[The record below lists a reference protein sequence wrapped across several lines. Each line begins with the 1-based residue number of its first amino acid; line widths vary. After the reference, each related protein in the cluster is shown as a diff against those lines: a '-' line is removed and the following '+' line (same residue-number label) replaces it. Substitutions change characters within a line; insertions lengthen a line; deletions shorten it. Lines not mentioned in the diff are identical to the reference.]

1 MYSRR
6 AFMTAIAASASLAA
20 LPVTALAQAPKKG
33 PHGGMVGGSGGH
45 EVELVI
51 AGADVS
57 IYVLE
62 AGKVS
67 PVGKAQLRMVVQ
79 SGGKTVNHPL
89 TVAAA
94 DRLAAKLPD
103 ALPKGSIVVIS
114 GRDDHG
120 HSVSARFT
128 IP

>member
-1 MYSRR
+1 MHSRR
-6 AFMTAIAASASLAA
+6 AFMSAIAACAA
-20 LPVTALAQAPKKG
+20 LPAISVTALAQAPKKG

-51 AGADVS
+51 KDADVS

-62 AGKVS
+62 GGKIS

-94 DRLAAKLPD
+94 DRLAAKLPEP
-103 ALPKGSIVVIS
+103 LGKGSIVVIS